1 MVGVKGGVGVKGAV
15 GGEGEVYIGAKGV
28 VVQSRGLEVEVVGVG
43 VEVVVV
49 GQEEL
54 GDKALAWLLPTPFQ
68 EEGEVVVVTALDRAV
83 AVVE

>member
-1 MVGVKGGVGVKGAV
+1 
-15 GGEGEVYIGAKGV
+15 
-28 VVQSRGLEVEVVGVG
+28 
-43 VEVVVV
+43 VVV